1 MVHVGGT
8 RWVAHTWGSAV
19 GAGLAMTSLGG
30 AIGLM
35 PGTAC
40 GTGHWPFYVGPR
52 ASLNCWWAA
61 LCRGRPINLFE

>member
-8 RWVAHTWGSAV
+8 RWVAHTWGGAV
-19 GAGLAMTSLGG
+19 GAGLATTSLGG

-40 GTGHWPFYVGPR
+40 GTGHWPFYVGPWDQFK
-52 ASLNCWWAA
+52 L
-61 LCRGRPINLFE
+61 LVGRTVGAGP